1 VLGSGSNAGSR
12 LAIGPALR
20 TRSPAGDRAR
30 ASGAP
35 PPAPGIPRRIALTV
49 RSQGSSPGGQGSS
62 QELAPDLLRL
72 AAVNRDDLIEVREIR
87 TGGRR
92 VVIQLYRNAGGSV
105 AARFLLG
112 EADMPIIDA
121 DSVEEALATAAD
133 ALEGALLA
141 RAASGR

>member
-1 VLGSGSNAGSR
+1 M
-12 LAIGPALR
+12 
-20 TRSPAGDRAR
+20 
-30 ASGAP
+30 
-35 PPAPGIPRRIALTV
+35 
-49 RSQGSSPGGQGSS
+49 
-62 QELAPDLLRL
+62 
-72 AAVNRDDLIEVREIR
+72 AVNRDDLIEVREIR